1 MKGAANL
8 SDTPGKPGADGL
20 GPAVGAYVLW
30 GLFVVYFKSVKHVPA
45 TEILAHRVVWAVPFC
60 ALLLAIT
67 GRMGNFTALLR
78 SRAAWRA
85 LGFSAVLI
93 SINWLAFVWAV
104 ANNHVIEAS
113 LGYFINP
120 LFSIVLGMIFL
131 GERLRR
137 TQWLAVALAAVGAGY
152 LTVVEGA
159 PVVAFT
165 VAITFGLY
173 GLVRKKA
180 HPGPLAGLMFE
191 TTLLLPFAIGYLVY
205 LQVSTKHQLAFV
217 EDGLVTSVLLFAAGA
232 ITCTPLLLF
241 AMGAKKLPLST
252 MGFLQFIT
260 PTLQFAMGLLYG
272 EPFPIT
278 RAISF
283 ALIWAG
289 VVVFII
295 DLVRQSKRRKRLIEP
310 GQAVLS

>member
-1 MKGAANL
+1 M
-8 SDTPGKPGADGL
+8 
-20 GPAVGAYVLW
+20 GAYGLW
-30 GLFVVYFKSVKHVPA
+30 GLFVVYFKSVAHVPA
-45 TEILAHRVVWAVPFC
+45 TEILAHRIVWAVPFC
-60 ALLLAIT
+60 AMLLAIT
-67 GRMGNFTALLR
+67 GRMGNFTALVR
-78 SRAAWRA
+78 SPSAWRA
-85 LGFSAVLI
+85 MSLSAVLI
-93 SINWLAFVWAV
+93 SINWLAFVWAI
-104 ANNHVIEAS
+104 ANDHVIEAS

-120 LFSIVLGMIFL
+120 LLSVVLGMVFL

-137 TQWLAVALAAVGAGY
+137 MQWLAVGLALLGVGY
-152 LTVVEGA
+152 MTLREGA

-165 VAITFGLY
+165 VAITFAFY

-191 TTLLLPFAIGYLVY
+191 TSLLFPIALGYLVY
-205 LQVSTKHQLAFV
+205 LHLSAGHRLAFV
-217 EDGLVTSVLLFAAGA
+217 NDGLGTSALLFAAGA

-252 MGFLQFIT
+252 MAFLQFIT
-260 PTLQFAMGLLYG
+260 PTMQFALGLVYG
-272 EPFPIT
+272 EPFSQT

-289 VVVFII
+289 VAVFIV
-295 DLVRQSKRRKRLIEP
+295 DLVRQNKRRKRMIEP